1 MGNEMNLANRNR
13 LSQVL
18 SLLLFS
24 TAFLSAK
31 SNSEELG
38 RVYQSDQ
45 HPNPQCVDYQGHS
58 IGKSP
63 ELNLDIATCN
73 GRSEAWLS
81 RWSDSGADRGWK
93 IIDHLRLGT
102 FESNS
107 DLQITFSPLC
117 VLPKPEQRVHWV
129 AVFNKKIRGKYTFKN
144 GGIVQAWAINPKS
157 LRFELASKKLL
168 ERVVC
173 MDEEG

>member
-1 MGNEMNLANRNR
+1 MTLANHNR
-13 LSQVL
+13 LLRVL
-18 SLLLFS
+18 SLILLS

-31 SNSEELG
+31 SNSQELG

-45 HPNPQCVDYQGHS
+45 QPNSQCVDYQGHS

-63 ELNLDIATCN
+63 ELNLDIANCD

-81 RWSDSGADRGWK
+81 RWSDSGVDRGWK

-102 FESNS
+102 FETDS
-107 DLQITFSPLC
+107 DYQVTFSPLC
-117 VLPKPEQRVHWV
+117 ILSKPDQRVHWV
-129 AVFNKKIRGKYTFKN
+129 VVLNKKIRGKYTFKN
-144 GGIVQAWAINPKS
+144 GGIVQVWAINPNT
-157 LRFELASKKLL
+157 LRFELAPKKLVD
-168 ERVVC
+168 RVVC